1 MDTTERSSQFRAK
14 VHTQNQPMRVS
25 DLISNLKLARD
36 SLAANSRINIK
47 TRMELEKSLSQAEAA
62 LRDSIKGD

>member
-14 VHTQNQPMRVS
+14 VYTQNQPMRVS